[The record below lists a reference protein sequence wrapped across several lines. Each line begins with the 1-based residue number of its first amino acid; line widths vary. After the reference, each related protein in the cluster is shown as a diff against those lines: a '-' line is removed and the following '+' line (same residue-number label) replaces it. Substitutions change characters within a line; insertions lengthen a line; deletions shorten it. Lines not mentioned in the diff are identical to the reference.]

1 MTFEKGKDGPFVGR
15 DDSARRGSEA
25 RDDVVAGGLR
35 LVPRFAVL
43 GNPLSPKFARHLK
56 RVTQEF
62 FWRG

>member
-1 MTFEKGKDGPFVGR
+1 MGPSLGETTQR
-15 DDSARRGSEA
+15 EGGSEA